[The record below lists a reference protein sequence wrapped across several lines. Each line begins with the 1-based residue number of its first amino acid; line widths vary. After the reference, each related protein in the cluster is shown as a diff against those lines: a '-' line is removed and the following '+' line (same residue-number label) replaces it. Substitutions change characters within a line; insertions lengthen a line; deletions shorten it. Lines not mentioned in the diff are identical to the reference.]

1 MSYMFYKA
9 DNIEIDLSLFN
20 SKNVE
25 DMRRMFYHSRD
36 LRVNPL
42 ENDSKLLNL
51 SFLDTSS
58 VTNMNYMFEGSKFT
72 NIDLSN
78 FNTKS
83 VRDMSYM
90 FSECS
95 NLTSLDL
102 STFNIEK
109 V

>member
-1 MSYMFYKA
+1 MSFMFH
-9 DNIEIDLSLFN
+9 DSNNIEIDLSLFN

-25 DMRRMFYHSRD
+25 DMTSMFAYSSG
-36 LRVNPL
+36 LKINP
-42 ENDSKLLNL
+42 NVMDSEILFLPFLN
-51 SFLDTSS
+51 TSS
-58 VTNMNYMFEGSKFT
+58 VINMSSMFQKTKFT
-72 NIDLSN
+72 NIYLST